1 MLRNWKDVKNKY
13 VVTEFTIGEEEIDIY
28 GLADTN
34 YVKTRRDGR
43 LDIKA
48 RPEIVRRSRTRK
60 TQMISEIKL
69 QTYASALDR

>member
-1 MLRNWKDVKNKY
+1 VKSLPTAFEY
-13 VVTEFTIGEEEIDIY
+13 CGEIGRSIGEEEIDIY